1 MLVGGRDHGWIL
13 QDGKALLF
21 SDKEK
26 ALLFSDK
33 EEAEK
38 HANELNARSSDAQ
51 YIVRPWPV
59 SQGKH

>member
-21 SDKEK
+21 SDKE
-26 ALLFSDK
+26 
-33 EEAEK
+33 EAET